1 MNKKRIS
8 IFGATG
14 SVGQN
19 TLDLI
24 SRDRESYEI
33 VVLTAGSNIDLL
45 IKAAWEFKPKAVVA
59 ATNDQFEE
67 LKNAL
72 RNTQINIGTGERHCS
87 KVLLESVIW
96 HFQPLLV
103 LPALSQD

>member
-24 SRDRESYEI
+24 SRDRDSYEI

-45 IKAAWEFKPKAVVA
+45 IKAALEFKTHAVVD
-59 ATNDQFEE
+59 ATNDQYEE

-72 RNTQINIGTGERHCS
+72 INNKIIGEKLR
-87 KVLLESVIW
+87 
-96 HFQPLLV
+96 
-103 LPALSQD
+103 

>member
-1 MNKKRIS
+1 MIKKRIS

-33 VVLTAGSNIDLL
+33 VALSAGSNIELL
-45 IKAAWEFKPKAVVA
+45 IKAALEFQPEAVVA
-59 ATNDQFEE
+59 VSNSDLEQLRYA
-67 LKNAL
+67 LKD
-72 RNTQINIGTGERHCS
+72 TQIEVGTG
-87 KVLLESVIW
+87 
-96 HFQPLLV
+96 
-103 LPALSQD
+103 LSLIHI

>member
-33 VVLTAGSNIDLL
+33 VVLTAAICQVVPFLSTRDKITGPIPTENTSAL
-45 IKAAWEFKPKAVVA
+45 IP
-59 ATNDQFEE
+59 D
-67 LKNAL
+67 
-72 RNTQINIGTGERHCS
+72 H
-87 KVLLESVIW
+87 
-96 HFQPLLV
+96 
-103 LPALSQD
+103 LPTM

>member
-24 SRDRESYEI
+24 SRDRDSYEI
-33 VVLTAGSNIDLL
+33 VVLTAGSNID
-45 IKAAWEFKPKAVVA
+45 
-59 ATNDQFEE
+59 
-67 LKNAL
+67 
-72 RNTQINIGTGERHCS
+72 
-87 KVLLESVIW
+87 
-96 HFQPLLV
+96 
-103 LPALSQD
+103 

>member
-24 SRDRESYEI
+24 SRDIGSYEI

-45 IKAAWEFKPKAVVA
+45 IKS
-59 ATNDQFEE
+59 
-67 LKNAL
+67 
-72 RNTQINIGTGERHCS
+72 H
-87 KVLLESVIW
+87 
-96 HFQPLLV
+96 
-103 LPALSQD
+103 

>member
-24 SRDRESYEI
+24 SRDRE
-33 VVLTAGSNIDLL
+33 VL
-45 IKAAWEFKPKAVVA
+45 
-59 ATNDQFEE
+59 
-67 LKNAL
+67 
-72 RNTQINIGTGERHCS
+72 
-87 KVLLESVIW
+87 
-96 HFQPLLV
+96 
-103 LPALSQD
+103 